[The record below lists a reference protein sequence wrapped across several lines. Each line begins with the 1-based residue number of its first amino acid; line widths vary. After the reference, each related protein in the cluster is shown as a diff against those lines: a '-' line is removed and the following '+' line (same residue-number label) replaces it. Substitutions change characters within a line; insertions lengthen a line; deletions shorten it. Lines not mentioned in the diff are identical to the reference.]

1 MPRKTRKI
9 QSNKTVLKLEERKKK
24 KKDEDVTVSFCNV
37 HKLFEELE
45 KLKK

>member
-1 MPRKTRKI
+1 MPRKHRKI
-9 QSNKTVLKLEERKKK
+9 QSNKTVLKLEERK